1 MTRDANP
8 CEDSCAEERPSKQ
21 TFEYRVADGS
31 ANPYLIVA
39 GLVVAALR
47 GIEMPAALEMAEQL
61 YVSGNIFR
69 PEFRE
74 RLATF
79 RQLPAS
85 CVESAEALEAK
96 RAIFEA
102 DGIFPT
108 GMIESRIA
116 SLKAF
121 DDRGLSERLY
131 GNNEAIR
138 ELVEEYLHI
147 A

>member
-1 MTRDANP
+1 MIRDANP
-8 CEDSCAEERPSKQ
+8 GENGHRQNRPSKQ

-31 ANPYLIVA
+31 ADPYLIVA
-39 GLVVAALR
+39 GLIVAALR
-47 GIEMPAALEMAEQL
+47 GIEMPEALAMAEKL

-69 PEFRE
+69 PEFKE
-74 RLATF
+74 RLAEF

-102 DGIFPT
+102 NGIFPA
-108 GMIESRIA
+108 GMIESRIDT
-116 SLKAF
+116 LKAF
-121 DDRGLSERLY
+121 GDRGLSERLY
-131 GNNEAIR
+131 GNNDAIR
-138 ELVEEYLHI
+138 ELVDRYIHV